1 MIVDLNE
8 ANYTYDKFYADC
20 NRLADQ
26 YNNIIQNV
34 TIGSSHDNRDILLLK
49 LGLGDKKIICLGGVH
64 GRESINTI
72 VLMKIIEYYA
82 TLYNRYILEKGNLF
96 QQINERHS
104 NFEKEYEHMILDNC
118 MYELLKTYTILFI
131 PLLNPDGYM
140 ISLYGYEAIK
150 DEKLRERAIKQKL
163 PHALWKYNARGV
175 DINRNFPSKLWKPK
189 NPNDYAPSENET
201 KALISLFHQYDA
213 KAVGLIDFHSR
224 GKEIFYHRKALSENY
239 NKKQEYIA
247 RKLKEVI
254 GYTIVSPEHEIDE
267 GDSGGNTVHYYSEHF
282 FKPAITIETV
292 EEEASFPLDIKY
304 RQSTY
309 DELKLLIFK
318 FCSII

>member
-1 MIVDLNE
+1 MIVDLNDE
-8 ANYTYDKFYADC
+8 NYTYDKFITDS
-20 NRLADQ
+20 NKLADQ
-26 YNNIIQNV
+26 YNNLIQNV

-49 LGLGDKKIICLGGVH
+49 LGLGDRKIICLGGVH

-82 TLYNRYILEKGNLF
+82 MLYNRYIEEKGNLF

-104 NFEKEYEHMILDNC
+104 DFENEYENMILGNC
-118 MYELLKTYTILFI
+118 MHELLETYTILFI

-140 ISLYGYEAIK
+140 ISLYGYEIIR
-150 DEKLRERAIKQKL
+150 DEKLREKAISKKL
-163 PHALWKYNARGV
+163 PHAFWKYNARGV

-201 KALISLFHQYDA
+201 KALISLFHQYDT
-213 KAVGLIDFHSR
+213 KGFIDFHSR
-224 GKEIFYHRKALSENY
+224 GKEIFYHRKVLSDTY
-239 NKKQEYIA
+239 NEKQKYIA
-247 RKLKEVI
+247 HKLKEVT
-254 GYTIVSPEHEIDE
+254 GYTIVSPEHEIDV

-292 EEEASFPLDIKY
+292 EEEASFPLDVKY

-318 FCSII
+318 YCSII